1 MVEEKLWT
9 MLLPPPADRE
19 RKRRKG
25 SHEWLLAVGVQL
37 VICACLKTYMCKVIY
52 NPSSVIGTTLLQDL
66 DMGRIDTCLSIKW
79 GQLWVWS
86 LGVHR
91 AEQLK
96 QTHELME
103 WGQAGNCSVQLEKKI
118 ALQTQPYLPLA
129 GMGWIFLGHLR
140 SWWSYDSVLS
150 CIVKTEWFSF

>member
-1 MVEEKLWT
+1 MKGKEEK
-9 MLLPPPADRE
+9 
-19 RKRRKG
+19 
-25 SHEWLLAVGVQL
+25 AVTSDCLQLGVQL

-103 WGQAGNCSVQLEKKI
+103 
-118 ALQTQPYLPLA
+118 
-129 GMGWIFLGHLR
+129 
-140 SWWSYDSVLS
+140 
-150 CIVKTEWFSF
+150 